1 MEDKWKITGKTI
13 LSAKAPC
20 IRSEIAYY
28 NPKYPEWHI
37 TARKHAEVHA
47 TGSGEWSWTDY
58 EVWHERKIIN
68 QTFHRLMDAKEFVQQ
83 KAREQFEKTEW

>member
-13 LSAKAPC
+13 SEAKAPC
-20 IRSEIAYY
+20 VRRKIAYY

-58 EVWHERKIIN
+58 EVWHERKIID

-83 KAREQFEKTEW
+83 QFEKTEW